1 MKKIFIALLLIIIAV
16 GSGIFYLFHG
26 RGSAETSTKYKE
38 FSFIF
43 EDKDIDKKDFA
54 KIDGQ
59 YYLSFD
65 FIKENLDENVSYD
78 ANEKTVIFTND
89 KGTKRIV
96 LGEDEATLNGQKIGL
111 RDPIIEKDGK
121 ILIPSEIFIYDYPV
135 NFRFIEEKNLLLL
148 DFSNVNYAKGYSTG
162 DGLNMREDDSINS
175 PKVTILKDK
184 EEVYVYGEK
193 GDFYRVRQV
202 DGYAGY
208 IKKDKLDVEYP
219 IELKTSN
226 NINKKEAVKPLNLTW
241 DYTYGTQ
248 SQESINAITKID
260 GINVNSPTWFSIQDK
275 DLNIIDRGKIEYVDK
290 YKAQGIEVWGCFD
303 NSFNGELTEYA
314 LQTSSRREILI
325 KRILELTKKYNLS
338 GINIDFEHLNTETR
352 DNLTQFVKELSAVAK
367 LDNIKISI
375 DVTPQIS
382 RDVTKEKY
390 DRKNLAKFCDY
401 VILMAYDQH
410 WASSKTA
417 GSVAEYSWVEGNLN
431 SVLRDVP
438 ADKLVLGVPLYS
450 RLWTEENGSVKS
462 NSLSMGQ
469 VNATLSARGITP
481 KWDDK
486 IKQDY
491 AQYQDGS
498 KTYKIWIEDSRSIE
512 WKTSLVNKYNLAG
525 VASWRKGFESNEIWK
540 TIENVI
546 SHINTK

>member
-260 GINVNSPTWFSIQDK
+260 GINVISPTWFSIQDK